1 MNTSIRIDLNKTRGR
16 CRLVSGFTLIELL
29 VVIAIIAIL
38 AGMLL
43 PALAKAKSQAQKTNC
58 INNQKQLVLAVHMYT
73 DDNDDYMPFP
83 NWGVQTEGWAYK
95 YSNRNIP
102 KGESRF
108 RPELGQ
114 LWTYVSNKDSF
125 YCLAEKAEDLK
136 SRRSQG
142 LQDTT
147 SYVMNG
153 VVGKFPRGWVNN
165 KTHKRNQFDSED
177 VLFWAPDER
186 RIFNFNDA
194 SSTPGQIY
202 FEGGQEIFSEGI
214 SKRHSEGAVTGLI
227 GGSVEFMKFEWYKQE
242 LKRKPGRL
250 WCVPNSKLGT

>member
-1 MNTSIRIDLNKTRGR
+1 MMDLNDRWRSRKEVRYDF
-16 CRLVSGFTLIELL
+16 GFTLIELL

-43 PALAKAKSQAQKTNC
+43 PALAKAKSQAQRTNC
-58 INNQKQLVLAVHMYT
+58 INNQKQLVLGVHMYT
-73 DDNDDYMPFP
+73 DDQEDYLPYP

-95 YSNRNIP
+95 YTTRNVP
-102 KGESRF
+102 KGESYF
-108 RPELGQ
+108 RAEQGQ
-114 LWTYVSNKDSF
+114 LWTYVSNKGSF
-125 YCLAEKAEDLK
+125 YCLAEKAKDIE
-136 SRRSQG
+136 SRRKQG

-153 VVGKFPRGWVNN
+153 VVGKFSNGWFNN

-202 FEGGQEIFSEGI
+202 IEGGQEIFSEGI
-214 SKRHSEGAVTGLI
+214 SKRHSEGAVTGLF

-242 LKRKPGRL
+242 LKRRPGRL
-250 WCVPNSKLGT
+250 WCVPNSKNGT